1 MHTIQPYI
9 NPRKHV
15 YSIIIG
21 RVTVIEWPLRG
32 RAEPYTTCAETCAPT
47 IRRGVTCDT
56 LKRLSETYALASFR
70 RAVTV
75 TRTRVAH
82 TGLASHF
89 PTALHQNPVVN
100 ASKSSPHYEAVASRG
115 TPADPAGPK

>member
-32 RAEPYTTCAETCAPT
+32 RAEPYTTCAETCAPS
-47 IRRGVTCDT
+47 IHP
-56 LKRLSETYALASFR
+56 RLMLI
-70 RAVTV
+70 
-75 TRTRVAH
+75 
-82 TGLASHF
+82 
-89 PTALHQNPVVN
+89 
-100 ASKSSPHYEAVASRG
+100 ASRMLLMQSVEC
-115 TPADPAGPK
+115 